1 MNTGK
6 KIINAVYIFILAYV
20 LFVATREDGL
30 SGLFN
35 FWDVLLALH
44 VTIGLL
50 NQFLFKKFTIWNC

>member
-1 MNTGK
+1 MNNGK
-6 KIINAVYIFILAYV
+6 KIINATYILILAYV
-20 LFVATREDGL
+20 VYVATRDEGL

-50 NQFLFKKFTIWNC
+50 NQFLFKKFTIWNN